1 MWSELLSLPTVR
13 WKMAF
18 SLFLYFLKFKNFEFF
33 LNSVLDSER
42 IFLDIEFWFFL
53 SPIEVFTIDC
63 LESVEIC
70 YGLVISDFIVFR
82 IIEVPYSD
90 RVRKGL
96 RVIDLRFRLTS
107 NRMKTQQ
114 LCCIFCTGRCA
125 VKWLQRLEIDMRI
138 KWIGHGTTCR
148 LHPCLSFF
156 GIGFTS

>member
-1 MWSELLSLPTVR
+1 MKWITITTNSPMKNGIFVI
-13 WKMAF
+13 
-18 SLFLYFLKFKNFEFF
+18 SLFFDFFKN
-33 LNSVLDSER
+33 SVSDSER
-42 IFLDIEFWFFL
+42 IFLDFEFWFFL

-114 LCCIFCTGRCA
+114 LCCIFCTGRCT
-125 VKWLQRLEIDMRI
+125 VKFGSKDFEIM
-138 KWIGHGTTCR
+138 KSTCA
-148 LHPCLSFF
+148 
-156 GIGFTS
+156 

>member
-1 MWSELLSLPTVR
+1 MNYYHYKQSDEKWHFR
-13 WKMAF
+13 YIFIFWIF
-18 SLFLYFLKFKNFEFF
+18 SKLYFGFWTDFPRFW
-33 LNSVLDSER
+33 VL
-42 IFLDIEFWFFL
+42 IFL
-53 SPIEVFTIDC
+53 SPVEVFTVDC

-148 LHPCLSFF
+148 LHLC
-156 GIGFTS
+156 

>member
-1 MWSELLSLPTVR
+1 MNYYHYKQSDEKWHFR
-13 WKMAF
+13 YIFIFWIF
-18 SLFLYFLKFKNFEFF
+18 SKLYFGFWTDFPRFW
-33 LNSVLDSER
+33 VL
-42 IFLDIEFWFFL
+42 IFL
-53 SPIEVFTIDC
+53 SPVEVFTVDC

-114 LCCIFCTGRCA
+114 LCCIFCIGRCA

-148 LHPCLSFF
+148 LHHC
-156 GIGFTS
+156 

>member
-1 MWSELLSLPTVR
+1 MNYYHYKQSDEKWHFR
-13 WKMAF
+13 
-18 SLFLYFLKFKNFEFF
+18 FF
-33 LNSVLDSER
+33 LIFWIFSKLCFGFWTDFPRFWVL
-42 IFLDIEFWFFL
+42 IFL

-148 LHPCLSFF
+148 LHLC
-156 GIGFTS
+156 